1 MLKVTNKINPK
12 TMKKINSVSIHFV
25 RNEYEYNKYLSD
37 SYKDEFEFA
46 DVEDK
51 LPLVVIDAERQDF
64 GTVALLCYI
73 SFSPEVD
80 MTDFVDTDDLIVS
93 VDKHSVSANFAN
105 LSQVVFSVPD
115 ELGLDTT
122 ETMVVT
128 LTDPDSDETV
138 SSTAV
143 AYTVKELMEKIENE
157 VSEQG
162 SAVGEILL
170 EVIILL
176 QKVATSDTYT
186 TLADF
191 EILGEFVHQ
200 LDERVQALESPV

>member
-1 MLKVTNKINPK
+1 
-12 TMKKINSVSIHFV
+12 MKKINSVSIHFV